1 MSTKSQKI
9 KKDLIEA
16 MQKCKCIVTDACKMV
31 GITRKTYY
39 EYYKKDPEFKEAVDD
54 LADTALDFAESKLF
68 EKMNGVT
75 MGKATDQGIKVYDV
89 PPSDTA
95 LIFYLKTKG
104 KSRGYIE
111 RTEFSGSINHSGSI
125 DHEHK
130 VRQEQTEK
138 AEEVWKSLTPQERK
152 DYTELT
158 IKMHALKQGAEGNQ
172 N

>member
-1 MSTKSQKI
+1 MSVKTKKA
-9 KKDLIEA
+9 KKDLLAALE
-16 MQKCKCIVTDACKMV
+16 KSKCIVTDACKMV
-31 GITRKTYY
+31 GIDRKTYY
-39 EYYKKDPEFKEAVDD
+39 NYYNGDEDFRAAVDE
-54 LADTALDFAESKLF
+54 LAETALDFAESKLF
-68 EKMNGVT
+68 EKMSGVT
-75 MGKATDQGIKVYDV
+75 MGKATDEGIKVYDV

-138 AEEVWKSLTPQERK
+138 AEEIWKSLTPQERK